1 MHIIQLK
8 LLELSKRKNIIS
20 IGPRAIGREIGVSHP
35 QIIKHHLNQLKKKG
49 LFGQKEPDSISKLRE
64 NLNKQVTGFVDIPI
78 LGSANCGI
86 ATIIAEESLGG
97 FLKISSKLLGASK
110 PEKLF
115 VLRASGNS
123 LNKANI
129 NGESV
134 EDGDYLIV
142 DTNYKKPRDGEYIV
156 SVIDGCANV
165 KKIRLEEDKIVLLSE
180 SSEDIPPI
188 YVHPDDSYLINGVV
202 MKVIKNQRVEN

>member
-8 LLELSKRKNIIS
+8 LLELSKRKNIFS
-20 IGPRAIGREIGVSHP
+20 MGPREIGREIGVSHP
-35 QIIKHHLNQLKKKG
+35 QKVKHHLGQLKKKG
-49 LFGQKEPDSISKLRE
+49 LLGHKEPYSVTKLRKD
-64 NLNKQVTGFVDIPI
+64 LNKQVVDLVDIPI

-86 ATIIAEESLGG
+86 ATIIAEEPLEG
-97 FLKISSKLLGASK
+97 FLKISAKLLGSSK

-115 VLRASGNS
+115 ALIASGNS

-129 NGESV
+129 DGENI

-142 DTNYKKPRDGEYIV
+142 DTNYKNMRNGEYIV
-156 SVIDGCANV
+156 SIIDGCANV
-165 KKIRLEEDKIVLLSE
+165 KKIRVEDDKIILLSE
-180 SSEDIPPI
+180 STNNIPPI

-202 MKVIKNQRVEN
+202 TKVIKNRSS